1 MSFGEKRIKLIFLDI
16 VIDVLV
22 ELLLLDKKL
31 ARYLGINHMIITDI
45 RIISKIEVTSIKKIK
60 MLLIWLDQLVSPTW
74 LN

>member
-1 MSFGEKRIKLIFLDI
+1 LSFGEKRIKLIFLDI